1 MIMTFSRLPSED
13 AGAITASSDDLV
25 SGRRIARRVAICSIG
40 RPRRAPCRIPR
51 RRRPP
56 GSSRSLHD
64 FSRSVRG
71 HGQAIRE
78 PKLAGAD
85 GLYRRH
91 LCQRA
96 AAVLGTAVV
105 HQNGAAAARRL
116 AGGVVGGDG
125 VFPVAAAWRLCLR
138 ALSDA
143 AAQPHDSGDRASGAA
158 GDRIADAAA
167 VDCERLGGTAD
178 LRLCVLAIGPV
189 RGFDRAAVFR
199 AGREQSAAAGL
210 FRPHRPPERS
220 RSLFP
225 LCFLEYRQLPGAVV
239 LSGAAG
245 ADVHAAHAK
254 PDLDLWLWIADFAD
268 RRLRRAVAALAG
280 ERGGR
285 YACGGYR
292 RAAAGLDLARALDFA
307 RRGAVGPA
315 DRGDRA
321 YFHRRGGRAA
331 IVGAAAVALSPDLGA
346 GVPVAPAAAA
356 SMDADAAAAGD
367 HGRDRAARGRW
378 RAESAADARRAPA
391 LFLYHSDGLPWRVGA
406 HSPGREISH
415 RLLCRVVVRRHGRRI
430 VCRPDRAVYVF
441 MDRGISDPAGAGGI
455 VPPARW

>member
-1 MIMTFSRLPSED
+1 MRL
-13 AGAITASSDDLV
+13 AGT
-25 SGRRIARRVAICSIG
+25 
-40 RPRRAPCRIPR
+40 PR

-56 GSSRSLHD
+56 GRSRSFHA
-64 FSRSVRG
+64 FTRSVRG
-71 HGQAIRE
+71 HGPAIRS
-78 PKLAGAD
+78 PQPAGTG
-85 GLYRRH
+85 GLYRSH

-96 AAVLGTAVV
+96 AAVLGAPPV

-167 VDCERLGGTAD
+167 VDCERLGRTPD
-178 LRLCVLAIGPV
+178 LGLCVLAIGPV

-199 AGREQSAAAGL
+199 AGGEQSAAAGL
-210 FRPHRPPERS
+210 VRPLRPPERS

-254 PDLDLWLWIADFAD
+254 PYLDLRLRIADFVD
-268 RRLRRAVAALAG
+268 RRLRRAVAALAV
-280 ERGGR
+280 ECGGR

-292 RAAAGLDLARALDFA
+292 RVSAAMDPARALDFS
-307 RRGAVGPA
+307 RRGAVGPL

-321 YFHRRGGRAA
+321 YFHRCGRRA
-331 IVGAAAVALSPDLGA
+331 VTLGAAAVALSLDLGA
-346 GVPVAPAAAA
+346 GVPVASVAAA
-356 SMDADAAAAGD
+356 
-367 HGRDRAARGRW
+367 
-378 RAESAADARRAPA
+378 
-391 LFLYHSDGLPWRVGA
+391 
-406 HSPGREISH
+406 
-415 RLLCRVVVRRHGRRI
+415 
-430 VCRPDRAVYVF
+430 
-441 MDRGISDPAGAGGI
+441 
-455 VPPARW
+455 